1 MADRFREFVDN
12 AQEWAEGAAERASE
26 LTRDAAAR
34 AIEIAQ
40 SGAEQ
45 AADHLQE
52 WADRGAEHHNA
63 RADER
68 AELSAA
74 ARRRALPHA
83 LRGIFDKESAEKAK
97 DLHSAADE
105 HDAATLGHALAAF
118 ALGAA
123 SKGLRHLRGPKADT
137 PAELPEADQ
146 QQE

>member
-1 MADRFREFVDN
+1 MADRFREFVEG
-12 AQEWAEGAAERASE
+12 AQQWAEEAAERASE
-26 LTRDAAAR
+26 LSREAAAR
-34 AIEIAQ
+34 AIQIAQ

-83 LRGIFDKESAEKAK
+83 LRGIFDKEHAETAK
-97 DLHSAADE
+97 DLHAAADE
-105 HDAATLGHALAAF
+105 HDAATLGHALTAL

-123 SKGLRHLRGPKADT
+123 GKALRHLRGQTDET
-137 PAELPEADQ
+137 PAQLPDAEHE
-146 QQE
+146 QE